1 MSVLHP
7 NPITAFAAGTR
18 LQVAVDSHFERSSR
32 HWRASSVLLLADV
45 AALSLAGAA
54 SVLVWSH
61 WDARLLPETY
71 ARMWAVLLLFPVAYG
86 ALGLYPGF
94 GRSPVDV
101 LRRLSAATSLVYP
114 ALAVTV
120 FLLKDAASY
129 SRAVF
134 LLAWIQSLALVPLAR
149 GLVRILLAEKRWWG
163 DEVAVI
169 GRGEAPFLVAR
180 SLAMRGELGLKP
192 VIVIDEPHRA
202 LQMGRVWPVRH
213 AILVGGPHIDLAG
226 LYGKLSFV
234 FPRIT
239 VVPDLTGLSSL
250 WAESRD
256 LGGMIGLEI
265 RQRLLMP
272 GVRLIKRAV
281 DLCATL
287 AVAALSLPA
296 IVTIAV
302 AIKLTSP
309 GPVFYGHVRY
319 GRGGRPFVA
328 WKFRS
333 MVTDATTVL
342 EHHLQR
348 CPALRA
354 EWNRDHKLKRDPR
367 ITAIGRLLRRTSL
380 DELPQIWNV
389 LRGQMSLVGP
399 RPIVARE
406 IARYGEA
413 FELYKQVLPG
423 LTGMWQVSGRNN
435 LTYEERVQCDL
446 YYIRNWSPWLDL
458 YILARTV
465 PAVLL
470 ARGAY

>member
-1 MSVLHP
+1 M
-7 NPITAFAAGTR
+7 IG
-18 LQVAVDSHFERSSR
+18 
-32 HWRASSVLLLADV
+32 
-45 AALSLAGAA
+45 
-54 SVLVWSH
+54 
-61 WDARLLPETY
+61 TY
-71 ARMWAVLLLFPVAYG
+71 AHLWAVLLLFPVAYG

-114 ALAVTV
+114 ALAVTI
-120 FLLKDAASY
+120 FLLKDGPAY

-134 LLAWIQSLALVPLAR
+134 LLAWIQSLATVPLTR
-149 GLVRILLAEKRWWG
+149 GLVRYVMARRRWWG

-169 GRGEAPFLVAR
+169 GTGDAPFVVAR
-180 SLAMRGELGLKP
+180 SLAKHAELGLKP
-192 VIVIDEPHRA
+192 VMVVDEPHRA
-202 LQMGRVWPVRH
+202 LQLIKTYPVRH
-213 AILVGGPHIDLAG
+213 AILVGGPRIDLAE
-226 LYGKLSFV
+226 LYGKLSWV

-250 WAESRD
+250 WAEPRD

-265 RQRLLMP
+265 GQRLLMP
-272 GVRLIKRAV
+272 GVRLIKRVV
-281 DLCATL
+281 DLCSIL
-287 AVAALSLPA
+287 AVAALSLPV
-296 IVTIAV
+296 IVIIAL

-333 MVTDATTVL
+333 MVTDASTVL
-342 EHHLQR
+342 ERHLTVN
-348 CPALRA
+348 PALRT
-354 EWNRDHKLKRDPR
+354 EWSRDYKLKRDPR
-367 ITAIGRLLRRTSL
+367 ITTVGRMLRRTSL

-389 LRGQMSLVGP
+389 VVGQMSLVGP
-399 RPIVARE
+399 RPIVAGE
-406 IARYGEA
+406 IQYYGEA

-423 LTGMWQVSGRNN
+423 ITGMWQVSGRNN
-435 LTYEERVQCDL
+435 LTYGERVQCDL

-465 PAVLL
+465 TAVLL